1 MGPGTAVAIAFVCNP
16 MVLANVGC
24 DLQLLNESRFVLGL
38 GSQV

>member
-1 MGPGTAVAIAFVCNP
+1 
-16 MVLANVGC
+16 VLANVGC